1 MRENLRGVIKE
12 GKNPNNNLTSIGENV
27 LLWQQELHENG

>member
-12 GKNPNNNLTSIGENV
+12 GKNLNNNLTSISENV
-27 LLWQQELHENG
+27 LLWQ